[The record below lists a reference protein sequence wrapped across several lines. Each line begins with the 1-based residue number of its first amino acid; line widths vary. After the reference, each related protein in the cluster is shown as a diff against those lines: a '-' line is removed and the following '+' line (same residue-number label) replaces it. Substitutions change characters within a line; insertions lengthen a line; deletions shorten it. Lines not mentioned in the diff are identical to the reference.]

1 VIDPRPTRR
10 DKKRKNPENI
20 ASGHGSGG
28 DEIVQAPHKGVDIRL
43 KSQQIIVFGTGE
55 VAELADFY
63 FTDDSGFEVVAFT
76 VDAAFMKET
85 EFRGRPV
92 VPFERVGEQF
102 PPECFGFFVAV
113 GYGKLN
119 AVRAG
124 KVAAAL
130 AKGYRL
136 VSYVSSRATV
146 FPGFDPKENCFILE
160 DNTIQPFASIGANVT
175 LWSGNHI
182 GHHSIIEDDVFLA
195 SHVVVSG
202 GVRIGHG
209 SFVGVNVT
217 IRDHIAIGKQC
228 VLGAGALV
236 LEDQPDFSVVA
247 PRGTER
253 SKVPSTRLRK
263 L

>member
-1 VIDPRPTRR
+1 L
-10 DKKRKNPENI
+10 KR
-20 ASGHGSGG
+20 
-28 DEIVQAPHKGVDIRL
+28 
-43 KSQQIIVFGTGE
+43 QQIIVFGTGE
-55 VAELADFY
+55 IAELADFY
-63 FTDDSGFEVVAFT
+63 FAHDSEFEVVGFT
-76 VDAAFMKET
+76 VDGAYLKQA
-85 EFRGRPV
+85 EFRDRPV
-92 VPFERVGEQF
+92 LPFEQIGEAF
-102 PPECFGFFVAV
+102 PPERCGLFVAV
-113 GYGKLN
+113 SYAKLN
-119 AVRAG
+119 AVRTE
-124 KVAAAL
+124 KVAAAR

-136 VSYVSSRATV
+136 VSYLSSRATV
-146 FPGFDPKENCFILE
+146 FPGFEPKPNCFILE

-195 SHVVVSG
+195 SQVVVSG
-202 GVRIGHG
+202 GVRVGQG

-217 IRDHIAIGKQC
+217 IRDHVTIGKKC

-253 SKVPSTRLRK
+253 SLVPSTRLRN